1 MKYKKD
7 EQGRAI
13 ITDTQAQELYLKYTN
28 DYLTINKLAE
38 DYDLDPKDAYNIV
51 QRGFYVNERIFKERK
66 KANALIR

>member
-7 EQGRAI
+7 DQGRAI
-13 ITDTQAQELYLKYTN
+13 ITDAQAQELYLKYTN

-38 DYDLDPKDAYNIV
+38 DYDLDPTDAYNIV
-51 QRGFYVNERIFKERK
+51 QRGLYVNERIFKERK